1 MKYLLCILI
10 VLLFAFTGCSGG
22 SPVNQPQEAVSVAS
36 DSQIASSD
44 AHSAADQPKDTVSAV
59 PNSQAAASDV
69 YNTFTEE
76 QRKALNTFLSNF
88 SEIYPMMTNFDASAP
103 NEAEILDF
111 LYRNVYFN
119 LSDKFKPKTANIPEL
134 YGESAYETL
143 SADYLNTL
151 TRYYFDGVVLHHPI
165 AANTERTL
173 CAYRNGVYYF
183 PGSGGAQITC
193 FSVVESYVPAGDGS
207 AQVTF
212 TVYKA
217 GLDPKDLEGL
227 KHGSLVRPEFYAL
240 TAEEAREKT
249 SSIQA
254 IATGTATVK
263 ENDGKYKLQKMS
275 ITAV

>member
-1 MKYLLCILI
+1 MKKLLCIWI
-10 VLLFAFTGCSGG
+10 VLLLAFTGCSSG
-22 SPVNQPQEAVSVAS
+22 SPANQLQDAVSVAP
-36 DSQIASSD
+36 DSQTASSA
-44 AHSAADQPKDTVSAV
+44 AHSAADQPQDAVSAV
-59 PNSQAAASDV
+59 PDSQAAASDA

-76 QRKALNTFLSNF
+76 QRKALNIFLSNF
-88 SEIYPMMTNFDASAP
+88 SEAYPILVDFDASVP

-119 LSDKFKPKTANIPEL
+119 MGDKLGFKTANIPEL
-134 YGESAYETL
+134 YGESGYETL
-143 SADYLNTL
+143 SADYLDTL
-151 TRYYFDGVVLHHPI
+151 ADVYFDGVVLHHPI

-227 KHGSLVRPEFYAL
+227 KHGSVVRPEFYAL
-240 TAEEAREKT
+240 TAQEARKKT
-249 SSIQA
+249 NSIQA

-263 ENDGKYKLQKMS
+263 ENDGKYKLRKMS
-275 ITAV
+275 VTAA

>member
-1 MKYLLCILI
+1 MKKFLCIWI
-10 VLLFAFTGCSGG
+10 VLLFAFTGCSSG
-22 SPVNQPQEAVSVAS
+22 SPANQPQDAVSVAS
-36 DSQIASSD
+36 DSQAASSA
-44 AHSAADQPKDTVSAV
+44 AHSAADQPQDTVSTV
-59 PNSQAAASDV
+59 PDSQVAASDV
-69 YNTFTEE
+69 YNTLTEE
-76 QRKALNTFLSNF
+76 QRKALNMFLSNF
-88 SEIYPMMTNFDASAP
+88 SEAYPILVDFDASAP
-103 NEAEILDF
+103 NEADIFDF
-111 LYRNVYFN
+111 LYWNVYFN
-119 LSDKFKPKTANIPEL
+119 MSDKFGLKTANIPEL
-134 YGESAYETL
+134 YGESGYETL

-165 AANTERTL
+165 AVNTERTL

-212 TVYKA
+212 TVYEA

-240 TAEEAREKT
+240 TAQEAREKT
-249 SSIQA
+249 NSIQA
-254 IATGTATVK
+254 IATGIATVK
-263 ENDGKYKLQKMS
+263 ENDGEYKLRKMS